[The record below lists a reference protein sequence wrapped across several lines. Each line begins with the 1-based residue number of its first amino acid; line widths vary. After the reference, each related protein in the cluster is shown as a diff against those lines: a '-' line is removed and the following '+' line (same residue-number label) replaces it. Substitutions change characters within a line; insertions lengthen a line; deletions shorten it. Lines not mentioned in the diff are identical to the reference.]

1 MNLEELC
8 RTTRE
13 TITAIIDTER
23 KLMSLR
29 IGDAP
34 EADEQYAWFAYDEAD
49 MNLFKQHASKVCGTN
64 GTYYYVVYPKV

>member
-13 TITAIIDTER
+13 TITAIFDTRR

-34 EADEQYAWFAYDEAD
+34 EEDEQYAWFGYDEKD
-49 MNLFKQHASKVCGTN
+49 LQMFKQHSSKVYGVA
-64 GTYYYVVYPKV
+64 GTYNYVVYPKG